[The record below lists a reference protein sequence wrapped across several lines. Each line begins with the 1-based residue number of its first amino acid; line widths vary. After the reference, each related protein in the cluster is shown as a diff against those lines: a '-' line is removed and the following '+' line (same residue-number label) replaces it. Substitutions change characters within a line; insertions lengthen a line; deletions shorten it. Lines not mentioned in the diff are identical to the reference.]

1 MVLVAFT
8 GLTPTIAG
16 DVLTEESGRYSW
28 CLCFLFPAGYARVR
42 RLSPRSPSCMFQRTV
57 PRLRSVEASKEDLAA
72 PCVTQKESGVGSMSL
87 RSIASERCFL
97 VVKVSVGHI
106 YTHNISHL
114 VAGDIMYER
123 GNSNVRILTIA
134 TSHNSTVFF
143 SHVHTFCASLCHE
156 LHVNTNIIS
165 SENLFLYCLLFVTR

>member
-1 MVLVAFT
+1 MVSVAFT

-28 CLCFLFPAGYARVR
+28 CLCFLSPAGYARVR

-87 RSIASERCFL
+87 RSIASERCFP
-97 VVKVSVGHI
+97 VVKVSVEHI
-106 YTHNISHL
+106 HTH
-114 VAGDIMYER
+114 
-123 GNSNVRILTIA
+123 T
-134 TSHNSTVFF
+134 
-143 SHVHTFCASLCHE
+143 TFH
-156 LHVNTNIIS
+156 IW
-165 SENLFLYCLLFVTR
+165 